1 MVKLEGKPVALYL
14 SDEGRRVLR
23 QAGVNVSD
31 TGGFTFDVY
40 ETGDRGLWVRI
51 EYPEEV
57 PHLMLI
63 RWDYILAMDV
73 NEVEVKAEGLV
84 N

>member
-1 MVKLEGKPVALYL
+1 MVKLEERSVALYL

-31 TGGFTFDVY
+31 TGGFTFDVQ
-40 ETGDRGLWVRI
+40 ESSDHGLWVRI
-51 EYPEEV
+51 EYNEGR
-57 PHLMLI
+57 HLLLI

-73 NEVEVKAEGLV
+73 SGGEIKTEGLV
-84 N
+84 H